1 MRRVW
6 ICTLLLLMLPLMAL
20 AAEWTETPD
29 LIRPGKSVRL
39 VFDSG
44 KGEAEITV
52 SDGEKEYL
60 LRTMEVQKGGATL
73 FWDGCVD
80 GENLPAGDYT
90 LTVKVGKKSDT
101 APVTIGEEA
110 PMILMVDADEQISDD
125 WMAWVETNM
134 PGTLTITLSEEDAV
148 VAEAQVDAGSC
159 EIAWDGT
166 MNGTPLPTGDW
177 ELHFRLTDETGFVSA
192 VESFN
197 VFTHSPSLATDLTY
211 HTPNEWSDRVCDH
224 EVCFWK
230 LPMGEMNEEAI
241 WQVLTQPVTVLRG
254 EQRVQIKLRAW
265 PDSECKVYTG
275 EVTCDSQVVHILERG
290 DEWTLV
296 EAYSSSPSG
305 SKVEVWAEYCRG
317 WVKTELLQE
326 KKVGGK
332 FGLVVDKLQQRM
344 YVFKDGKWFT
354 TLMISTGFPKK
365 DEPFN
370 ETPAG
375 EYLAV
380 SWMGGFWSEKLYCDM
395 GIRINGG
402 TLLHEVPCNIIYDEE
417 GNEVERN
424 YKRCEPVLGDKAS
437 HGCIRIQRQISP
449 EGVSMR
455 WLWNNLD
462 RNGKTKVIIWDDV
475 GRVLGYPDD
484 GLLLYYNPDGGANYH
499 SVPDCPLVAERY
511 LPLTAFE
518 YGDIEYDPYHRLT
531 RCPGCAPQLRVGEI
545 DKLNEDVKS
554 TYAKIDNLADVH

>member
-1 MRRVW
+1 MRRFLLM
-6 ICTLLLLMLPLMAL
+6 ILLLLLPLSAL

-29 LIRPGKSVRL
+29 LIRPGKSARL
-39 VFDSG
+39 VFDSA
-44 KGEAEITV
+44 KGTAEITL
-52 SDGEKEYL
+52 SGEHGDYL
-60 LRTMEVQKGGATL
+60 LHTMEVKKGGGTY

-80 GENLPAGDYT
+80 GEALPAGQYI

-101 APVTIGEEA
+101 AAVTVGDEA
-110 PMILMVDADEQISDD
+110 PMILMVDAEEHVTPAWS
-125 WMAWVETNM
+125 AWVDVNM
-134 PGTLTITLSEEDAV
+134 PGTLTVTLAEDGSVIAQEAV
-148 VAEAQVDAGSC
+148 EAGMTEVF
-159 EIAWDGT
+159 WDGT
-166 MNGTPLPTGDW
+166 VNGKALTTGDW
-177 ELHFRLTDETGFVSA
+177 ELYFRLTDDTGFVSG

-197 VFTHSPSLATDLTY
+197 VYVTSPSVATDLSY

-254 EQRVQIKLRAW
+254 EQKAQINLRAQ
-265 PDSECKVYTG
+265 PDEACTVYTG
-275 EVTCDSQVVHILERG
+275 EVTCDSQAVHILERG
-290 DEWTLV
+290 DTWTLV
-296 EAYSSSPSG
+296 EAYSSSTAG

-326 KKVGGK
+326 KKPGTK
-332 FGLVVDKLQQRM
+332 YGLVVDKLQQRM
-344 YVFKDGKWFT
+344 YVFKEGKLFT
-354 TLMISTGFPKK
+354 TLMVSTGFPKE

-375 EYLAV
+375 EYLIV

-395 GIRINGG
+395 GLRINGG
-402 TLLHEVPCNIIYDEE
+402 TLIHEVPCNIIYDEK

-437 HGCIRIQRQISP
+437 HGCIRVQRQSSP

-455 WLWNNLD
+455 WLWNNLERGD
-462 RNGKTKVIIWDDV
+462 KTKVIIWDDV

-484 GLLLYYNPDGGANYH
+484 GLKLYYNPDGGANYH
-499 SVPDCPLVAERY
+499 SVPNCLLVAERY
-511 LPLTAFE
+511 WPLTAFE
-518 YGDIEYDPYHRLT
+518 YGDLEYEPYHRLT
-531 RCPGCAPQLRVGEI
+531 RCPGCAPQLRMAEI
-545 DKLNEDVKS
+545 DALNEDVKGAYS
-554 TYAKIDNLADVH
+554 KLDNLADVH